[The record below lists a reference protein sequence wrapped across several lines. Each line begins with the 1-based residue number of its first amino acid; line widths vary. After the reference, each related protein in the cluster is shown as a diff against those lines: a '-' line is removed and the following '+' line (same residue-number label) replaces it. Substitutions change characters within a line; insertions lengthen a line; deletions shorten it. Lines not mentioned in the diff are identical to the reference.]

1 MDHDRSEAGRACS
14 AAWGGALTVNT
25 WCSSGAASV
34 HMSWVDQ
41 LACWDSGAYACTRVG
56 PGRVPCRSQTG
67 ARSHCWQTRTA
78 LPKPQ
83 SEALHPQHR
92 SGQVGYRSAML
103 AALALFRTQRAIL
116 DYAQGVADCCV
127 DLLSVLLTGP
137 CRCRGRGLAS
147 RDLVGVSTQL
157 GIPVSGQNRF

>member
-1 MDHDRSEAGRACS
+1 MAMDHYWSEAGRACS
-14 AAWGGALTVNT
+14 AAWGGPLTVNT
-25 WCSSGAASV
+25 SCSRVPICHGWI
-34 HMSWVDQ
+34 SWHG
-41 LACWDSGAYACTRVG
+41 GAYACMRVG

-67 ARSHCWQTRTA
+67 ARSHCWQTGTA

-92 SGQVGYRSAML
+92 SGQVGNRSAML
-103 AALALFRTQRAIL
+103 AALALLRTQCAIL

-127 DLLSVLLTGP
+127 DLLSGLLTGP

-147 RDLVGVSTQL
+147 RDLVGVSTHLEL
-157 GIPVSGQNRF
+157 GIPVSGQNRL